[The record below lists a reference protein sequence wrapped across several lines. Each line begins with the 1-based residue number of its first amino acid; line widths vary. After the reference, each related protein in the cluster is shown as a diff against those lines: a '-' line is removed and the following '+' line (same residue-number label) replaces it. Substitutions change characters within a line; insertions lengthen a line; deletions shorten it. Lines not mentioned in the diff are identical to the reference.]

1 MNEEKATRYH
11 RLRRRALL
19 IAAAWRVTLLAGLA
33 ASGLSQALHAAL
45 ASAVQPLPAT
55 LRFPLTVLLVVAA
68 IATMQE
74 FCLLPASFFSG
85 HILERRYGL
94 SRQPAARWLRDHAK
108 AAALSLLFSGLAA
121 VWVYAWLAAVPAWW
135 WLPAWAG
142 LAAAGVATAWAAPV
156 LLLPL
161 FFRFVPLAEG
171 PLRDRLLALAARAGV
186 PALGAFEWRVGDRTS
201 RANAALTG
209 MGRTR
214 RIIVSDTLLADY
226 RPEEVEAVLA
236 HELAHHLH
244 HDIWKGLAVDA
255 AAGLAALVAAGAAL
269 RAAAGPMGLE
279 SLADPAGLPVA
290 ALAVTAASWVAA
302 PIQNAVSRAHERR
315 ADRTALDLT
324 GNVEAF
330 VTAMRRLGARN
341 LAEPSPAA
349 LARLFFHTH
358 PPIDERIAS
367 AAAWTARQGAPP
379 GAGAAAPRPRVR
391 GGAA

>member
-1 MNEEKATRYH
+1 M
-11 RLRRRALL
+11 
-19 IAAAWRVTLLAGLA
+19 
-33 ASGLSQALHAAL
+33 
-45 ASAVQPLPAT
+45 
-55 LRFPLTVLLVVAA
+55 VAA
-68 IATMQE
+68 IAAMQE
-74 FCLLPASFFSG
+74 FGVLQANFFSG

-108 AAALSLLFSGLAA
+108 AAAVSLVFSALAA
-121 VWVYAWLAAVPAWW
+121 AWVYAWLAASPAWW

-142 LAAAGVATAWAAPV
+142 LAAAAVVTAWAAPV

-171 PLRDRLLALAARAGV
+171 PLRDRLLGLAARAGV
-186 PALGAFEWRVGDRTS
+186 PAIGAFEWRLGDRTS

-209 MGRTR
+209 IGQTR
-214 RIIVSDTLLADY
+214 RIIVSDTLIADY

-269 RAAAGPMGLE
+269 RAAAGPMGLD
-279 SLADPAGLPVA
+279 SMSDPAGLPVA
-290 ALAVTAASWVAA
+290 ALAVTAASWAAA

-324 GNVEAF
+324 GNAEAF

-358 PPIDERIAS
+358 PPVEERIAS
-367 AAAWTARQGAPP
+367 AAAWTARQDCRSD
-379 GAGAAAPRPRVR
+379 AATAACHPRVR

>member
-1 MNEEKATRYH
+1 MNEDKATRYH

-19 IAAAWRVTLLAGLA
+19 IAAAWRAALLAGLA
-33 ASGLSQALHAAL
+33 ASGLSQSLHAAV
-45 ASAVQPLPAT
+45 ASAVQPLPAA
-55 LRFPLTVLLVVAA
+55 LRFPLTVLLMVAA
-68 IATMQE
+68 IAALLE
-74 FCLLPASFFSG
+74 AGALPASFFSG
-85 HILERRYGL
+85 HMLERRYGL
-94 SRQPAARWLRDHAK
+94 SRQPAALWLRDHAK
-108 AAALSLLFSGLAA
+108 AAAVSLLLSGLAA
-121 VWVYAWLAAVPAWW
+121 VWVYGWLAAAPAWW

-142 LAAAGVATAWAAPV
+142 LAAAGVMTAWAAPV

-209 MGRTR
+209 IGRTR

-255 AAGLAALVAAGAAL
+255 AVGLAALAAAGAAL
-269 RAAAGPMGLE
+269 RAAAGPMGLG
-279 SLADPAGLPVA
+279 SIADPAGLPVA
-290 ALAVTAASWVAA
+290 ALAVTAAFWVAA
-302 PIQNAVSRAHERR
+302 PVQNAVSRAHERR

-330 VTAMRRLGARN
+330 VSAMRRLGARN

-367 AAAWTARQGAPP
+367 AAAWTARP
-379 GAGAAAPRPRVR
+379 GAAAAASRPRVR

>member
-1 MNEEKATRYH
+1 MNEDKATRYH

-19 IAAAWRVTLLAGLA
+19 IAAAWRVAILAGLA
-33 ASGLSQALHAAL
+33 VSGLSQSLHAAS
-45 ASAVQPLPAT
+45 ASAVQSLPAF
-55 LRFPLTVLLVVAA
+55 LRFPLTVLLMVAA
-68 IATMQE
+68 IAALQE
-74 FCLLPASFFSG
+74 VGVLPARFFSG

-108 AAALSLLFSGLAA
+108 AGAVSLLFSGVAA

-142 LAAAGVATAWAAPV
+142 LAAAGVVAAWAAPV

-161 FFRFVPLAEG
+161 FFRFVPLG
-171 PLRDRLLALAARAGV
+171 GSPLRDRLLALAARAGV
-186 PALGAFEWRVGDRTS
+186 PALGVFEWRIGDRTS
-201 RANAALTG
+201 RANAALAG
-209 MGRTR
+209 IGRTR
-214 RIIVSDTLLADY
+214 RIIVSDTLIADY

-236 HELAHHLH
+236 HELAHHVH

-255 AAGLAALVAAGAAL
+255 AAGAAALVAAGAAL
-269 RAAAGPMGLE
+269 RAAAGPMGLA
-279 SLADPAGLPVA
+279 SLSDPAGLPVA
-290 ALAVTAASWVAA
+290 ALAVTAAAWVAA

-324 GNVEAF
+324 GNVGAF
-330 VTAMRRLGARN
+330 VSAMRRLGARN

-358 PPIDERIAS
+358 PPIEERIAS
-367 AAAWTARQGAPP
+367 AAAWTARQGTPA
-379 GAGAAAPRPRVR
+379 GAAAAAPRPRLR
-391 GGAA
+391 DGAA

>member
-1 MNEEKATRYH
+1 MNEDKATRYH

-19 IAAAWRVTLLAGLA
+19 IAAAWRVAILAGLA
-33 ASGLSQALHAAL
+33 ASGLSHTLRAA
-45 ASAVQPLPAT
+45 AESAVLPLPAIV
-55 LRFPLTVLLVVAA
+55 RFPLTVLLMVAA
-68 IATMQE
+68 IAAMQE
-74 FCLLPASFFSG
+74 IGVLPAGFFSG

-108 AAALSLLFSGLAA
+108 AVAVSLACSGLAA
-121 VWVYAWLAAVPAWW
+121 VWVYVWLAAAPAWW

-142 LAAAGVATAWAAPV
+142 LAGAGVAAAWAAPV

-161 FFRFVPLAEG
+161 FFRFVPLGES
-171 PLRDRLLALAARAGV
+171 PLRTRLLALAARAGV
-186 PALGAFEWRVGDRTS
+186 PALGVFEWRIGDRTS
-201 RANAALTG
+201 RANAALAG
-209 MGRTR
+209 IGRTR
-214 RIIVSDTLLADY
+214 RIIVSDTLVADY
-226 RPEEVEAVLA
+226 RAEEVEAVLA
-236 HELAHHLH
+236 HELAHHVH

-255 AAGLAALVAAGAAL
+255 AAAMAALLAAGAAL
-269 RAAAGPMGLE
+269 RAAAGPMGLA

-290 ALAVTAASWVAA
+290 ALAATAAAWAAA
-302 PIQNAVSRAHERR
+302 PLQNAVSRAHERR

-324 GNVEAF
+324 GNAEAF
-330 VTAMRRLGARN
+330 VSAMRRLGAQN

-367 AAAWTARQGAPP
+367 AAAWTARP
-379 GAGAAAPRPRVR
+379 GYPAPRPRVR